1 MAGSHDAGIS
11 SLATIWIDE
20 EDLVPS
26 RGHAGRNMKRSV
38 AVGLLV
44 TALSVS
50 VACSRPPNARRPPDI
65 LLITVDT
72 LRADALSPYGSIDTR
87 TPNMERIAQDG
98 VVYEAATT
106 PITVT
111 HPAHSSIL
119 TGLYPDQHGVLH
131 NGQVLPDDVVTLAE
145 ILKGFGYQTGGFV
158 GVRFLGRKSGLGQ
171 GFDLLDAP
179 VDRVQRRAKPIV
191 DRAVNWLGGADS
203 QAPVLMW
210 VHLFD
215 PHQSYNPPPA
225 FRRGVDPE
233 LEDRVSEIRWKTLNT
248 VARDNA
254 GDVPAEVLEYALELY
269 RGEVE
274 YTDQQLGRLLQSFD
288 ALRARSQSMVVLTAD
303 HGECFEN
310 GIHFDHQ
317 DCLYE
322 GTVRVP
328 LIVRFP
334 GGAGAGVRVE
344 HRVSNLDI
352 VPSILSEL
360 GAQMPEILVGRPLQ
374 ETIAGS
380 GGRFVLVRPPKTRHP
395 DRVIP
400 RLRVIRSVAG
410 KPVAGL
416 TDPRT
421 RGLVSQAWKYLQA
434 PGSEQLFRLPDEV
447 RSLSATDEETRRR
460 LRNTLEMEQ
469 GRFPVRAPAAE
480 ADDEETLEML
490 EALGY
495 IQ

>member
-1 MAGSHDAGIS
+1 MVVSLLIPASCSQPS
-11 SLATIWIDE
+11 STQPL
-20 EDLVPS
+20 
-26 RGHAGRNMKRSV
+26 
-38 AVGLLV
+38 
-44 TALSVS
+44 
-50 VACSRPPNARRPPDI
+50 PDI

-72 LRADALSPYGSIDTR
+72 LRADVLSPYGSTDTR
-87 TPNMERIAQDG
+87 TPNAERLAQDG

-145 ILKGFGYQTGGFV
+145 IVDGLGYQTAGFV
-158 GVRFLGRKSGLGQ
+158 GVRFLGSTSGLGQ

-179 VDRVQRRAKPIV
+179 VKQVQRRAKPIV
-191 DRAVNWLGGADS
+191 DRVIGWLAGADPG
-203 QAPVLMW
+203 APVLAW

-215 PHQSYNPPPA
+215 PHQSYNPPRA

-233 LEDRVSEIRWKTLNT
+233 VENQLSEIRWRTLNPF
-248 VARDNA
+248 ARGHH
-254 GDVPAEVLEYALELY
+254 GDIPAEVLEYALQLY

-274 YTDQQLGRLLQSFD
+274 YTDRQVGRLLRSFD
-288 ALRARSQSMVVLTAD
+288 ELRDRSRSMVVLTAD

-322 GTVRVP
+322 GTTRVP

-334 GGAGAGVRVE
+334 GNAGAGLRVE

-352 VPSILSEL
+352 VPTVLAEL
-360 GAQMPEILVGRPLQ
+360 GAPMPETLAGRPLQ
-374 ETIAGS
+374 ETIAGPD
-380 GGRFVLVRPPKTRHP
+380 GRFVLVRLPQTRHP

-410 KPVAGL
+410 KPVADP

-421 RGLVSQAWKYLQA
+421 RGVVGHVWKYLRA
-434 PGSEQLFRLPDEV
+434 PDSDQLFRLPDEV
-447 RSLSATDEETRRR
+447 QNFSAADEETLRR
-460 LRNTLEMEQ
+460 LRDALDVEQ
-469 GRFPVRAPAAE
+469 DRFPARAPAAE
-480 ADDEETLEML
+480 ADDKATLEML

>member
-1 MAGSHDAGIS
+1 
-11 SLATIWIDE
+11 
-20 EDLVPS
+20 
-26 RGHAGRNMKRSV
+26 
-38 AVGLLV
+38 
-44 TALSVS
+44 
-50 VACSRPPNARRPPDI
+50 
-65 LLITVDT
+65 LITVDT
-72 LRADALSPYGSIDTR
+72 LRADALSPYGSTETR
-87 TPNMERIAQDG
+87 TPHAERLAEDG
-98 VVYEAATT
+98 VVYESATT

-131 NGQVLPDDVVTLAE
+131 NGHVLPDDIVTLAE
-145 ILKGFGYQTGGFV
+145 MLKGFGYQTGAFV
-158 GVRFLGRKSGLGQ
+158 GVRFLGPTSGLGQ
-171 GFDLLDAP
+171 GFDVLDAP
-179 VDRVQRRAKPIV
+179 IDRIQRRAKPII
-191 DRAVNWLGGADS
+191 DRVISWLATAAPD
-203 QAPVLMW
+203 APVLTW

-225 FRRGVDPE
+225 FRRDVDPD
-233 LEDRVSEIRWKTLNT
+233 LDSQLSEIRWKTLNPI
-248 VARDNA
+248 AREHH
-254 GDVPAEVLEYALELY
+254 GDIPAEVLEYALQLY

-274 YTDQQLGRLLQSFD
+274 FTDQQVGRLLRTFD
-288 ALRARSQSMVVLTAD
+288 ELRDHSQSIVVLTAD

-334 GGAGAGVRVE
+334 GNAGAGLRVE

-352 VPSILSEL
+352 VPTVLSEL
-360 GAQMPEILVGRPLQ
+360 GAPLPDTLAGRPLQ
-374 ETIAGS
+374 ETIADPE
-380 GGRFVLVRPPKTRHP
+380 GRFVLVRPPMTRYP

-400 RLRVIRSVAG
+400 RRRVIRSVVG
-410 KPVAGL
+410 KPVADL
-416 TDPRT
+416 TDPRI
-421 RGLVSQAWKYLQA
+421 RGLVGRLWKYLWA
-434 PGSEQLFRLPDEV
+434 PDAELLFRLPDEA
-447 RSLSATDEETRRR
+447 RDLSAADAKTRRK
-460 LRNTLEMEQ
+460 LREALEVEQ
-469 GRFPVRAPAAE
+469 GRFPARAPAAE

>member
-1 MAGSHDAGIS
+1 MDQLSMRTGQKLLIIGAVVAMI
-11 SLATIWIDE
+11 AT
-20 EDLVPS
+20 
-26 RGHAGRNMKRSV
+26 
-38 AVGLLV
+38 GL
-44 TALSVS
+44 
-50 VACSRPPNARRPPDI
+50 VACFKESTTRRPPDI
-65 LLITVDT
+65 LLVTIDT
-72 LRADALSPYGSIDTR
+72 LRADALSPYGATDTR
-87 TPNMERIAQDG
+87 TPNTERLAQDG

-131 NGQVLPDDVVTLAE
+131 NGQVLPEDVVTLAE
-145 ILKGFGYQTGGFV
+145 ILKGFGYQTAGFV
-158 GVRFLGRKSGLGQ
+158 GVRFLGRTSGLGQ

-191 DRAVNWLGGADS
+191 DRAVDWLASVDS
-203 QAPVLMW
+203 QAPVLTW

-233 LEDRVSEIRWKTLNT
+233 LEERVSEIRWKTLNT
-248 VARDNA
+248 VARENA
-254 GDVPAEVLEYALELY
+254 GDIPAEVLQYALELY

-274 YTDQQLGRLLQSFD
+274 FTDQQLGRLLRSFD
-288 ALRARSQSMVVLTAD
+288 EIRDRSRSMAVLTAD

-310 GIHFDHQ
+310 GVHFDHQ

-328 LIVRFP
+328 LIVRYP
-334 GGAGAGVRVE
+334 GGASAGLRIE
-344 HRVSNLDI
+344 HRVSNIDI
-352 VPSILSEL
+352 VPTILSEL
-360 GAQMPEILVGRPLQ
+360 GAPLPENLAGRPLQ
-374 ETIAGS
+374 ETIGGS
-380 GGRFVLVRPPKTRHP
+380 GSRSVLVRPPKTRHP

-410 KPVAGL
+410 RPVAGL
-416 TDPRT
+416 TDPST
-421 RGLVSQAWKYLQA
+421 RGLVGRVWKYLQA
-434 PGSEQLFRLPDEV
+434 PDSEQLFRLPDEV
-447 RSLSATDEETRRR
+447 RNFSATDDETRRR
-460 LRNTLEMEQ
+460 LRDALEEEL
-469 GRFPVRAPAAE
+469 GRFPARAPAPE